1 MLPKNFYDDVE
12 KPGALKHIIY
22 GDSVSKDM
30 KTLVKFKEDY
40 IEYLTFDEIWNK
52 LIHIKSITIEDGK
65 EYILIDDELETISY
79 NVKTDNWSLNTP
91 KYIMRHKINKEII
104 RLNFTNL
111 AHLDVTEEHSM
122 IDYDPINRNLK
133 IKKPND
139 MVYIPAIMADFSI
152 SKSEI
157 NYDHVLLGL
166 WFGDGSLAKP
176 NDGNKF
182 QYPSIS
188 SNNLIELYNLLTE
201 NLSDIEIYQK
211 NEWDCHINCPW
222 LRNLLIISNLEGVK
236 SINRSIPIKLYKEL
250 QQDYIKLISFFIG
263 YWIADGSFNGGQ
275 TVIASANKIIL
286 EQIQSLL
293 MIIGIYS
300 HLKTDKNN
308 RKYDGQINGD
318 MFKLST
324 SLNQEIFKLLQQF
337 EYLKDSSEIMNF
349 KSLYYGSCSG
359 NRSREDSD
367 FQVCRKS
374 KYAHLFR
381 IKPIKIISKEQ
392 IEYNDYVFDWC
403 IPETQNFI
411 ANGCL
416 VHNTDSL
423 FIAIPAHDADKLTTK
438 EKLVIAD
445 KASEDINTAV
455 TKYLNEYFLPK
466 SNISIDQNSTYFKS
480 EMLMSAIMFLDVKK
494 NYAYKLEAKKG
505 KILDKAEISY
515 TGIQVVRSNAAK
527 LTQDMLREIIEGV
540 VLNEEMTNKERL
552 PKVSEIVNKFHETFL
567 DNINNLDL
575 AEISIPG
582 KWAKADQFINGM
594 TMYNYIMKKEIFS
607 MGSAGNFIY
616 CIFRNPKLFQSP
628 NLDMTK
634 VKGIVIP
641 QVYDKLLLDKK
652 LNEYQIQ
659 IDKNTQWDILYST
672 TVGRIVELVK
682 MTKE

>member
-12 KPGALKHIIY
+12 KPGALKHILY
-22 GDSVSKDM
+22 GD
-30 KTLVKFKEDY
+30 
-40 IEYLTFDEIWNK
+40 
-52 LIHIKSITIEDGK
+52 
-65 EYILIDDELETISY
+65 
-79 NVKTDNWSLNTP
+79 
-91 KYIMRHKINKEII
+91 
-104 RLNFTNL
+104 
-111 AHLDVTEEHSM
+111 
-122 IDYDPINRNLK
+122 
-133 IKKPND
+133 
-139 MVYIPAIMADFSI
+139 
-152 SKSEI
+152 
-157 NYDHVLLGL
+157 
-166 WFGDGSLAKP
+166 
-176 NDGNKF
+176 
-182 QYPSIS
+182 
-188 SNNLIELYNLLTE
+188 
-201 NLSDIEIYQK
+201 
-211 NEWDCHINCPW
+211 
-222 LRNLLIISNLEGVK
+222 
-236 SINRSIPIKLYKEL
+236 
-250 QQDYIKLISFFIG
+250 
-263 YWIADGSFNGGQ
+263 
-275 TVIASANKIIL
+275 
-286 EQIQSLL
+286 
-293 MIIGIYS
+293 
-300 HLKTDKNN
+300 
-308 RKYDGQINGD
+308 
-318 MFKLST
+318 
-324 SLNQEIFKLLQQF
+324 
-337 EYLKDSSEIMNF
+337 
-349 KSLYYGSCSG
+349 
-359 NRSREDSD
+359 
-367 FQVCRKS
+367 
-374 KYAHLFR
+374 
-381 IKPIKIISKEQ
+381 
-392 IEYNDYVFDWC
+392 
-403 IPETQNFI
+403 
-411 ANGCL
+411 
-416 VHNTDSL
+416 TDSL
-423 FIAIPAHDADKLTTK
+423 FIAIPAHDSDKLTTK

-540 VLNEEMTNKERL
+540 VLNEGMTNKERL
-552 PKVSEIVNKFHETFL
+552 PKVSEIVNRFHETFL

-659 IDKNTQWDILYST
+659 IDKNTQWDTLYST